1 MLICF
6 ASVETVGCKK
16 YDNYCTVT
24 NSGSGIFF
32 IYFLETEHI
41 ESHSVTLSLRRSLQQ
56 ISNKCLSCCS
66 QRRRRSCDSTTDTY
80 HSWITTKQ
88 TVREKIII
96 INTIWIYISSPL
108 AIENLKTAYSP
119 TYNTNFVQKCLSRS
133 RNLSYHVAKTTFNR
147 FAVSRY

>member
-16 YDNYCTVT
+16 YNNYCTVII
-24 NSGSGIFF
+24 NRSGMFF
-32 IYFLETEHI
+32 IYFLEIKPI

-80 HSWITTKQ
+80 HSWITTTRQSEK
-88 TVREKIII
+88 KIII
-96 INTIWIYISSPL
+96 INNILIYISSPL
-108 AIENLKTAYSP
+108 ATENLKTAYSP

-133 RNLSYHVAKTTFNR
+133 RNLSYHVAKTRFNH
-147 FAVSRY
+147 FAASRY